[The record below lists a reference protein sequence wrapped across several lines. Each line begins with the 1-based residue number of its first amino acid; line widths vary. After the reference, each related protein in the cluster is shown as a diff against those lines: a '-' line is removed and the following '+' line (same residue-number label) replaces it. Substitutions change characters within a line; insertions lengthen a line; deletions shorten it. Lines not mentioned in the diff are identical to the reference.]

1 MENDMTTMA
10 AEPAVTHSMTSYKE
24 MTQTYSQSPHGWD
37 EKRAVKLWKMVKP
50 SLDKRKSRR
59 LKDCFVQ

>member
-10 AEPAVTHSMTSYKE
+10 VEPAVTHPMTSYKE
-24 MTQTYSQSPHGWD
+24 MIQTYSQSPHGWD
-37 EKRAVKLWKMVKP
+37 EERVVKLWIMVKHP
-50 SLDKRKSRR
+50 LDERKSRR